1 MKYTSNHNFKLPA
14 PSDTIDVEVLNE
26 NFINIDAL
34 IKTLESAKADKN
46 SPSFTGAPTAPTAS
60 GSTNSTQIATTAFVQ
75 GLIKGIQT
83 ALSGKANKNSPSFTG
98 TPKSPTPPS
107 SDISTRIATTAFVQN
122 LVQAVDKKISELVS
136 STLDSTYAML
146 LFDKDNISTCSNIDS
161 FGITYSQYQNGTYK
175 TDIVQVGNNAQLP
188 NKSNAP
194 VFLVSW
200 AAESGDESEI
210 YNVQAVIY
218 PDGTVYGRHRY
229 LWSISSGIVSKLS
242 WNDWSTDNNYIYY
255 NPKDHFVKE

>member
-1 MKYTSNHNFKLPA
+1 MT
-14 PSDTIDVEVLNE
+14 V
-26 NFINIDAL
+26 
-34 IKTLESAKADKN
+34 
-46 SPSFTGAPTAPTAS
+46 
-60 GSTNSTQIATTAFVQ
+60 QILHRLGTTAFVQ
-75 GLIKGIQT
+75 GLIQGIQT
-83 ALSGKANKNSPSFTG
+83 ALSGKADKNSPSFTG

-200 AAESGDESEI
+200 AAESVTKVK

-218 PDGTVYGRHRY
+218 PDDERY
-229 LWSISSGIVSKLS
+229 MDAIDICGVSAAVL
-242 WNDWSTDNNYIYY
+242 
-255 NPKDHFVKE
+255 

>member
-26 NFINIDAL
+26 NFVNIDSL

-60 GSTNSTQIATTAFVQ
+60 SSTNSTQIATTAFVQ
-75 GLIKGIQT
+75 GLIQGIQT
-83 ALSGKANKNSPSFTG
+83 ALSGKADKNSPSFTG

-175 TDIVQVGNNAQLP
+175 TDICLLYT
-188 NKSNAP
+188 SD
-194 VFLVSW
+194 
-200 AAESGDESEI
+200 AADE
-210 YNVQAVIY
+210 
-218 PDGTVYGRHRY
+218 
-229 LWSISSGIVSKLS
+229 
-242 WNDWSTDNNYIYY
+242 
-255 NPKDHFVKE
+255 

>member
-1 MKYTSNHNFKLPA
+1 M
-14 PSDTIDVEVLNE
+14 
-26 NFINIDAL
+26 
-34 IKTLESAKADKN
+34 
-46 SPSFTGAPTAPTAS
+46 
-60 GSTNSTQIATTAFVQ
+60 
-75 GLIKGIQT
+75 
-83 ALSGKANKNSPSFTG
+83 
-98 TPKSPTPPS
+98 
-107 SDISTRIATTAFVQN
+107 QN

-242 WNDWSTDNNYIYY
+242 WNGWSTDNNYIYY

>member
-26 NFINIDAL
+26 NFTNIDAL
-34 IKTLESAKADKN
+34 IKTLESAKAD
-46 SPSFTGAPTAPTAS
+46 
-60 GSTNSTQIATTAFVQ
+60 
-75 GLIKGIQT
+75 
-83 ALSGKANKNSPSFTG
+83 KNSPSFTG

-229 LWSISSGIVSKLS
+229 L
-242 WNDWSTDNNYIYY
+242 
-255 NPKDHFVKE
+255 E

>member
-26 NFINIDAL
+26 NFVNIDAL
-34 IKTLESAKADKN
+34 IKTLESAKAD
-46 SPSFTGAPTAPTAS
+46 
-60 GSTNSTQIATTAFVQ
+60 
-75 GLIKGIQT
+75 
-83 ALSGKANKNSPSFTG
+83 KNSPSFTG

-242 WNDWSTDNNYIYY
+242 WNDWSKDNNYIYY

>member
-1 MKYTSNHNFKLPA
+1 M
-14 PSDTIDVEVLNE
+14 
-26 NFINIDAL
+26 
-34 IKTLESAKADKN
+34 
-46 SPSFTGAPTAPTAS
+46 
-60 GSTNSTQIATTAFVQ
+60 
-75 GLIKGIQT
+75 
-83 ALSGKANKNSPSFTG
+83 
-98 TPKSPTPPS
+98 
-107 SDISTRIATTAFVQN
+107 
-122 LVQAVDKKISELVS
+122 
-136 STLDSTYAML
+136 
-146 LFDKDNISTCSNIDS
+146 
-161 FGITYSQYQNGTYK
+161 
-175 TDIVQVGNNAQLP
+175 QVGNNAQLP

-229 LWSISSGIVSKLS
+229 LWSISSGIVNKLS

>member
-26 NFINIDAL
+26 NFTNIDAL

-60 GSTNSTQIATTAFVQ
+60 SSTNSTQIATTAFVQ
-75 GLIKGIQT
+75 GLIQGIQT
-83 ALSGKANKNSPSFTG
+83 ALSGKADKNSPSFTG

-136 STLDSTYAML
+136 STLDSTYALL
-146 LFDKDNISTCSNIDS
+146 LF
-161 FGITYSQYQNGTYK
+161 
-175 TDIVQVGNNAQLP
+175 
-188 NKSNAP
+188 
-194 VFLVSW
+194 
-200 AAESGDESEI
+200 EI
-210 YNVQAVIY
+210 
-218 PDGTVYGRHRY
+218 GRAH
-229 LWSISSGIVSKLS
+229 V
-242 WNDWSTDNNYIYY
+242 
-255 NPKDHFVKE
+255 

>member
-26 NFINIDAL
+26 NFTNIDAL

-60 GSTNSTQIATTAFVQ
+60 GSTNSTQIATTAF
-75 GLIKGIQT
+75 
-83 ALSGKANKNSPSFTG
+83 
-98 TPKSPTPPS
+98 
-107 SDISTRIATTAFVQN
+107 
-122 LVQAVDKKISELVS
+122 VQAVDKKISELVS

>member
-26 NFINIDAL
+26 NFVNIDAL

-60 GSTNSTQIATTAFVQ
+60 SSTNSTQIATTAFVQ
-75 GLIKGIQT
+75 GLIQGIQ
-83 ALSGKANKNSPSFTG
+83 
-98 TPKSPTPPS
+98 
-107 SDISTRIATTAFVQN
+107 IATTAFVQN